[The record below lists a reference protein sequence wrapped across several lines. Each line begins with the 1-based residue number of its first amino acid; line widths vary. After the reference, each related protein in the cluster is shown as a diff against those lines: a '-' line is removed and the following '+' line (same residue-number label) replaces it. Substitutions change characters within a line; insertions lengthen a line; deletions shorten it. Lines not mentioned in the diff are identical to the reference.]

1 MVILKFCGGIFGD
14 LMGYFSHFWD
24 FGIWG
29 IFWLFGIGDVMDI
42 LDISGGFFVILQ
54 TLGGIFVIFKYFFF
68 FGGGISVSF
77 KDFKRYYCQFGDLE
91 LFWSIWRFINIFV
104 KDFNVIWVGLGL
116 GPMLPCTKLK
126 LCQYWDVIPWIKIF
140 TN

>member
-1 MVILKFCGGIFGD
+1 MGVFLEILWDILVIFEILASW
-14 LMGYFSHFWD
+14 GYFDYLELETW
-24 FGIWG
+24 W
-29 IFWLFGIGDVMDI
+29 IFWIFQE
-42 LDISGGFFVILQ
+42 GFCYFADFERYFRYFQV
-54 TLGGIFVIFKYFFF
+54 FFF
-68 FGGGISVSF
+68 FLGGISVSF